1 MTPSI
6 SQSVDYLSNV
16 PLALGLERLAEAYLY
31 EELELPQPILDLGC
45 GDGLFAR
52 LAFDDGIDF
61 GLDPDERE
69 LDIAGSTD
77 GPYSR
82 VIRSVGSEIPLADS
96 SVGTVFSNSVL
107 EHIENLEPVLKDVF
121 RILVPSGSF
130 VVTVPSDK
138 FEEYGALACILGHLN
153 LNRTKK
159 AWCRFY
165 NTFWRHYH
173 AYNRASWCTVF
184 ESAGFEIV
192 EAFSYNSKA
201 ACLRNDLLVPLGA
214 LGKLQKKLFNRW
226 ILFPS
231 VRKKILKLGWPVLG
245 KNPEKD
251 CRPISSGGLLYIACR
266 KPA

>member
-1 MTPSI
+1 MTSSL

-31 EELELPQPILDLGC
+31 EKLELSKPILDLGC

-52 LAFDDGIDF
+52 LAFNDGIDF

-69 LDIAGSTD
+69 LEIAGSTD

-82 VIRSVGSEIPLADS
+82 VIRSLGSEIPLADS

-107 EHIENLEPVLKDVF
+107 EHIENLGPVLEDVF

-138 FEEYGALACILGHLN
+138 FEEYGALARILGHLN
-153 LNRTKK
+153 LNRTKR

-173 AYNRASWCTVF
+173 AYDEASWRTVF

-192 EAFSYNSKA
+192 EAFSYNGKT

-226 ILFPS
+226 VLLPR
-231 VRKKILKLGWPVLG
+231 VRKEFLKVGWHLLG
-245 KNPEKD
+245 KKPEKD
-251 CRPISSGGLLYIACR
+251 SRPISSGGLVYIACR
-266 KPA
+266 KPS